1 VPTRPGEGVLPSRRA
16 AAASASRSRA
26 QHNGIA
32 VNRPLAAL
40 LRAAPSIA
48 QLLRLALSRT
58 RELVADATALEL
70 TGDSQ
75 ALIAAL
81 DKLERHHAGFPAL
94 PVASREEGTMRLFR
108 SQSRDLGT
116 RRRPAQHRLLTFKSK

>member
-1 VPTRPGEGVLPSRRA
+1 LTGLVLL
-16 AAASASRSRA
+16 RA
-26 QHNGIA
+26 QYSGMAANW
-32 VNRPLAAL
+32 PLAAL

-58 RELVADATALEL
+58 RELDADATALEL

-94 PVASREEGTMRLFR
+94 PAAAREGPMRLLR
-108 SQSRDLGT
+108 SH
-116 RRRPAQHRLLTFKSK
+116 PATSERVGALLSLAY